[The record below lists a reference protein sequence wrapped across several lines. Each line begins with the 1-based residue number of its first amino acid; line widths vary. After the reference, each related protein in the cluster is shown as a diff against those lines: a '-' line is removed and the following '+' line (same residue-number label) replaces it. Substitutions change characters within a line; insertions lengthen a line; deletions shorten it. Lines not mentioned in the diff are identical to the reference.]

1 MLFAR
6 AASPAD
12 LPCAGSVSNK
22 HDNHGGIIMRTF
34 LWASLTTAVLFFVDS
49 ALAQAPAP
57 APAPVPDAIPFDIPY
72 GTPISLER
80 AKAVAEAAMAEAK
93 KRNWKDAIAIVG
105 PSGEMVYFVKMDGT
119 QHASYKIAE
128 AKAHAA
134 AIFRRPTKVFFDQM
148 ETGHPYIATLPGVVA
163 SDGGLPLIEN
173 GKVIGAIGISGGTGA
188 QDGVIAKAGADTVK

>member
-1 MLFAR
+1 MHTIHWAASTIAALLFAI
-6 AASPAD
+6 P
-12 LPCAGSVSNK
+12 V
-22 HDNHGGIIMRTF
+22 F
-34 LWASLTTAVLFFVDS
+34 
-49 ALAQAPAP
+49 AQAPAL
-57 APAPVPDAIPFDIPY
+57 AAVPDAMPFDVPY

-80 AKAVAEAAMAEAK
+80 AKQVAEAAMAEAK

-105 PSGEMVYFVKMDGT
+105 PAGEMVYFVKMDGT
-119 QHASYKIAE
+119 QHAAYKIAE
-128 AKAHAA
+128 SKAHAA

-173 GKVIGAIGISGGTGA
+173 GRVIGAIGISGGSGP